1 MTDRPPFSHE
11 SGHFL
16 YTRALVGVIH
26 HIELERIVKM
36 QNIAIIGLGRI
47 GSVFLET
54 MLKKKQNIN
63 LVCVAEIR
71 DTPGKIRAESA
82 GVKISTLDEIV
93 ALGNGVDI
101 IFELTGAPAVRRE
114 LRTKLLEANN
124 LHTVIASET
133 VARLIAALVVDADLP
148 DIAGRKVGY

>member
-1 MTDRPPFSHE
+1 
-11 SGHFL
+11 
-16 YTRALVGVIH
+16 VVINH
-26 HIELERIVKM
+26 VEQELIVKM

-63 LVCVAEIR
+63 LVCVAEVG
-71 DTPGKIRAESA
+71 DTPGKARAKEA
-82 GVKISTLDEIV
+82 GVTISTLDEIV

-114 LRTKLLEANN
+114 LRTKMLETNN
-124 LHTVIASET
+124 LHSVIASET
-133 VARLIAALVVDADLP
+133 VARLIAALVVDTDLP
-148 DIAGRKVGY
+148 DIAGRKAGY